1 MKGKA
6 SVKVPGGKLVQ
17 VEAEYSDVFQD
28 VSITG
33 DFFLEPPEALED
45 IETAVEGTEVGAEA
59 ELVERLE
66 SLDVKMIGF
75 EPSHI
80 VEALREVVNG

>member
-6 SVKVPGGKLVQ
+6 SVKVPNGKLVQ
-17 VEAEYSDVFQD
+17 VEAEYSDVFKD

-45 IETAVEGTEVGAEA
+45 IQDAIEGVEVGDEE
-59 ELVERLE
+59 ELVEKLE
-66 SLDVKMIGF
+66 SLDARMIGF

-80 VEALREVVNG
+80 VEALREAVDG